1 MEDKPEQMT
10 SSRKQRLLLGV
21 KSAAG
26 WIVLMALIF
35 AMAGRVD
42 YTQGWMFGGLN
53 LFILAALIRFFPE
66 LPSIMRER
74 AKKGPDTKSWD
85 RIFWAFFG
93 PMNLLVFILSVL
105 DGGRFHW
112 TQNLPLALSGAA
124 AFIYVLGGALHFSAI
139 RANAF
144 YTSTVSIHCQQGHKV
159 VQDGPY
165 RYVRHPGY
173 TGILL
178 MMGSIPLVLGSLWA
192 LFPAAGVGIL
202 IVIRTILEDK
212 SLRNELPGY
221 KEYALA
227 VKSKLFPGLW

>member
-1 MEDKPEQMT
+1 MGDKFEQIR
-10 SSRKQRLLLGV
+10 SSRKQRFFLAA
-21 KSAAG
+21 KSAAA
-26 WIVLMALIF
+26 WFVLMAMIF
-35 AMAGRVD
+35 AMAGRLD
-42 YTQGWMFGGLN
+42 YKQGWIFGGLN
-53 LFILAALIRFFPE
+53 LLILAALIQFFPE

-74 AKKGPDTKSWD
+74 AKKGPETKSWD
-85 RIFWAFFG
+85 RIFWVFFG
-93 PMNLLVFILSVL
+93 PMNLLVFVLAVL
-105 DGGRFHW
+105 DGGRFQW
-112 TQNLPLALSGAA
+112 TQDLPLALSGAM

-165 RYVRHPGY
+165 RFVRHPGY
-173 TGILL
+173 SGILL

-192 LFPAAGVGIL
+192 LISAAGVGVL

-212 SLRNELPGY
+212 SLKNELPGY
-221 KEYALA
+221 KEYALS